1 MNYKVLKQKLKSTSG
16 EFFVYKFLSSKCR
29 SVYNCAI
36 SNIKKHY
43 ENEHIYINKYDNF
56 NELANIEQSLWLN
69 KEIFQKTIYKAN
81 MAYESYFKLLNY
93 QKKNNLKI
101 TAKEPKYIKG
111 YYPITFSYIGNKYE
125 NDRRIFN
132 IPLSVPFKRIIR
144 ELGPDLEYLKK
155 YNLSN
160 HFEIPKDYFIKLSI
174 PRCLTNKKIKE
185 ISINPL
191 YNGNKFEI
199 AYTYLDDD
207 EVKESKGNDVLSIDL
222 GVNNLLTCVT
232 TKGKSFIIDGKR
244 LKSMNQYYNKKMSK
258 LNEDNI
264 YCLRRKINPFTNE
277 IEYKKDLKKN
287 LNQNEKYKNIL
298 TKRMIHLLEKRNN
311 KINDYIYK
319 SSKMII
325 NYCKENNINKIVL
338 GYSNI
343 FQRNGFEYSKD
354 YKDKNN
360 QLKHIEKNNIKE
372 NNQKFLS
379 IPFGKIKSRLSYL
392 SNKNNI
398 ELIIQEE
405 SYTSMSS
412 FFDLDILPNIDDNK
426 KEYHFSG
433 KRIKRGLYQTKNGF
447 ILNADVNG
455 ALNIY
460 RKSSVCDKKII
471 SNLLRR
477 GVSTPRRLQVI

>member
-1 MNYKVLKQKLKSTSG
+1 
-16 EFFVYKFLSSKCR
+16 
-29 SVYNCAI
+29 
-36 SNIKKHY
+36 
-43 ENEHIYINKYDNF
+43 
-56 NELANIEQSLWLN
+56 
-69 KEIFQKTIYKAN
+69 
-81 MAYESYFKLLNY
+81 
-93 QKKNNLKI
+93 
-101 TAKEPKYIKG
+101 
-111 YYPITFSYIGNKYE
+111 
-125 NDRRIFN
+125 
-132 IPLSVPFKRIIR
+132 
-144 ELGPDLEYLKK
+144 
-155 YNLSN
+155 
-160 HFEIPKDYFIKLSI
+160 
-174 PRCLTNKKIKE
+174 
-185 ISINPL
+185 
-191 YNGNKFEI
+191 
-199 AYTYLDDD
+199 
-207 EVKESKGNDVLSIDL
+207 
-222 GVNNLLTCVT
+222 
-232 TKGKSFIIDGKR
+232 
-244 LKSMNQYYNKKMSK
+244 
-258 LNEDNI
+258 
-264 YCLRRKINPFTNE
+264 
-277 IEYKKDLKKN
+277 
-287 LNQNEKYKNIL
+287 
-298 TKRMIHLLEKRNN
+298 
-311 KINDYIYK
+311 
-319 SSKMII
+319 MII

-372 NNQKFLS
+372 NNQKFLQ

-405 SYTSMSS
+405 SYTSISS

-477 GVSTPRRLQVI
+477 GVNTPRRLQVIWRI